1 VCFSRHFSFSPYLPL
16 SPLSPPSSH
25 PSPSSPIPTTIPRLT
40 NTAPLTNSQSGNHE
54 RDCTTMTPSGSRPAN
69 NCNDPQYTNYKAL
82 FPMPV
87 VEGAD
92 ASALPTPASRH
103 AALGD
108 GASHGD
114 FGSGATAG
122 AGYARRRIRGVGA
135 APSSPSSP
143 PPLLYWSKNVGF
155 AHVISLNTGTA
166 VYRIQHSTL
175 Q

>member
-1 VCFSRHFSFSPYLPL
+1 
-16 SPLSPPSSH
+16 
-25 PSPSSPIPTTIPRLT
+25 
-40 NTAPLTNSQSGNHE
+40 
-54 RDCTTMTPSGSRPAN
+54 MTPSGSRPAN

-92 ASALPTPASRH
+92 ASALPTPASKH
-103 AALGD
+103 AVLED

-143 PPLLYWSKNVGF
+143 PPL
-155 AHVISLNTGTA
+155 AHLKKPSPVAAAAATMKGKGIATNLRPLHHAAALLLPSIYL
-166 VYRIQHSTL
+166 L
-175 Q
+175 